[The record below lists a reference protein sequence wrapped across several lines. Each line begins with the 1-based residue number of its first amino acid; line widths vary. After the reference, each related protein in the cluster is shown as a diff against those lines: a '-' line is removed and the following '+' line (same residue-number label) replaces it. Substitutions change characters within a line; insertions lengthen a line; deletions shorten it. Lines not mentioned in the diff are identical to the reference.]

1 MQAMHCGNEQICD
14 VDWHLSI
21 ITHASDNTVNNM
33 TFLTEVIG
41 LMGGGVVVETYKLF
55 YVYT

>member
-1 MQAMHCGNEQICD
+1 MQAMHCGNEQIFD

-21 ITHASDNTVNNM
+21 ITRASDNTVNNM

-41 LMGGGVVVETYKLF
+41 LTVGG
-55 YVYT
+55 